1 MKKLWITL
9 FLIVMCLQ
17 LQGLHAQSSK
27 SSVKAGKPT
36 SSAAATKTP
45 KSKSSSKA
53 GKPTS
58 TISKT
63 KSKSKRSSGSSNVLS
78 SASSEN
84 AVKQLF
90 SEGQAT
96 GSSFPQL
103 PASQSLVSRGTPPI
117 AVEVAVL
124 AGLAVLPWVIM
135 MLTSYIKIVVVIS
148 LLRNALG
155 VQQAPPNQVVNGIAL
170 LLTFYIMFPTG
181 LAMYDSA
188 KEYLH
193 TNAPSKLVSSET
205 AQYVMGAIDHT
216 KEPLRNFL
224 NRNTAQ
230 GTLNR
235 FYQMAYRIFPKQFRS
250 DLTRTDFIV
259 LIPSYITSQ
268 LRDAFAIGVLIYFP
282 FFVIDLVT
290 SNILLAMGMMML
302 SPLTI
307 SLPLKLL
314 LLVMVDGWTVLI
326 QGLVLSFK

>member
-1 MKKLWITL
+1 MKKLWIAL

-17 LQGLHAQSSK
+17 IQGLHAQSSK

-36 SSAAATKTP
+36 SSTSATKTSKPKSSAKAGKPNSKISKSKP
-45 KSKSSSKA
+45 KSKSS
-53 GKPTS
+53 
-58 TISKT
+58 
-63 KSKSKRSSGSSNVLS
+63 GSSSVLS

-103 PASQSLVSRGTPPI
+103 PASQSLVSKGTPPI

-193 TNAPSKLVSSET
+193 ANAPSKLVSSET

-216 KEPLRNFL
+216 KEPLRDFL